1 MAIKDKDSII
11 ENITNLANQIRQQNT
26 NAGWWNDLEAIKEV
40 AKDKQL
46 KNKLDA
52 IFGKDF
58 VEHYITLLK
67 SQKLA
72 LIHSEVSEALEGLR
86 KNLNDNHLPNV
97 KMFDAELADVFIR
110 TLDVIS
116 VFGKDFAKTV
126 IDKCDYNN
134 TRTDHH
140 PENRCKAHG
149 KQF

>member
-11 ENITNLANQIRQQNT
+11 ENITNLGNQILQQSK
-26 NAGWWNDLEAIKEV
+26 NAGWWDDLEAIKQV
-40 AKDKQL
+40 AKDKKL